1 MGFLLMLLICYLIGS
16 IPCGYLIGKRN
27 KVDIRRYG
35 SGNIGA
41 TNAFRVLGTQ
51 LGLLVLFCD
60 AVKGFLPVL
69 IVNNIFGPIWGVGA
83 GLAAIVGHNW
93 SIFLGFRGGRGV
105 ATGAGVLIA
114 LMPGV
119 VVIALAVWVLVVL
132 ISGYVSLASIIAALS
147 VPIIAL
153 ILHIPWVYFIFAI
166 PAPIL
171 VVIRHL
177 PNIRR
182 LRMGTESRIRFW
194 K

>member
-1 MGFLLMLLICYLIGS
+1 MDFFLMLLICYLIGS
-16 IPCGYLIGKRN
+16 IPCGYLIGKR
-27 KVDIRRYG
+27 KRVDLRSQG

-41 TNAFRVLGTQ
+41 TNAFRILGPVV
-51 LGLLVLFCD
+51 GLLVFLCD
-60 AVKGFLPVL
+60 VAKGFIPVL
-69 IVNNIFGPIWGVGA
+69 VVNNVFGPSWGVAA
-83 GLAAIVGHNW
+83 GLAAVVGHNW

-114 LMPGV
+114 LMPWV
-119 VVIALAVWVLVVL
+119 VLIAFIIWLLVVL
-132 ISGYVSLASIIAALS
+132 LSGYVSLGSIIAAIS

-153 ILHIPWVYFIFAI
+153 ILRVPWVYFIFAV

-182 LRMGTESRIRFW
+182 LQEGTESRIRFW
-194 K
+194 

>member
-1 MGFLLMLLICYLIGS
+1 MYFILMVFICYLIGS
-16 IPCGYLIGKRN
+16 IPCGYMIGRRN
-27 KVDIRRYG
+27 RVDLRRHG

-41 TNAFRVLGTQ
+41 TNAFRILGPEV
-51 LGLLVLFCD
+51 GLLVLLCD
-60 AVKGFLPVL
+60 VAKGFIPVL
-69 IVNNIFGPIWGVGA
+69 IVNNIFGPSWGVGA

-93 SIFLGFRGGRGV
+93 SVFLGFRGGRGV

-119 VVIALAVWVLVVL
+119 VLIAFVVWVLVVL
-132 ISGYVSLASIIAALS
+132 VSGYVSLGSIIGAVA

-153 ILHIPWVYFIFAI
+153 ILRVPWVYFIFAV

-171 VVIRHL
+171 VIVRHL

-182 LRMGTESRIRFW
+182 LQDGTESRIRFW
-194 K
+194 

>member
-1 MGFLLMLLICYLIGS
+1 MGFLLMIIICYLIGS

-27 KVDIRRYG
+27 NIDIRRYG

-69 IVNNIFGPIWGVGA
+69 IVNNIFGPSWGAGA
-83 GLAAIVGHNW
+83 GLAAIVGNSW

-119 VVIALAVWVLVVL
+119 VVIALVVWVLVLL
-132 ISGYVSLASIIAALS
+132 ISGYVSLGSIIAALS

-153 ILHIPWVYFIFAI
+153 ILHIPWVYFIFAV

-177 PNIRR
+177 PNIKR

>member
-1 MGFLLMLLICYLIGS
+1 MGGFLLMLVICYLIG
-16 IPCGYLIGKRN
+16 KKN
-27 KVDIRRYG
+27 NVDKRRYG

-51 LGLLVLFCD
+51 VGLLVLFCD
-60 AVKGFLPVL
+60 ALKGFLPVL
-69 IVNNIFGPIWGVGA
+69 IVNNIYGPYWGVAA
-83 GLAAIVGHNW
+83 GFAALIGHNW

-105 ATGAGVLIA
+105 ATGAGILIA

-119 VVIALAVWVLVVL
+119 VVIAFVVWIIVVL
-132 ISGYVSLASIIAALS
+132 ISGYVSLGSIIAALA

-153 ILHIPWVYFIFAI
+153 FLHIPWVYFIFAI

-182 LRMGTESRIRFW
+182 LKMGTENRISFW